1 MTHALKDEKDF
12 KLEDWVRY
20 HTEAC
25 ECSGHFKCCGCTI
38 KELEASWRK
47 TLEVERSSYKALNE
61 RFARC
66 QEALS
71 NARSGS

>member
-1 MTHALKDEKDF
+1 MKPESEYTFD
-12 KLEDWVRY
+12 DWMRH
-20 HTEAC
+20 HTEKC
-25 ECSGHFKCCGCTI
+25 NCSGHYQCAGCTI
-38 KELEASWRK
+38 KELDESWRK
-47 TLEVERSSYKALNE
+47 TLAAERSSYKALNE

>member
-1 MTHALKDEKDF
+1 MTDPISRWT
-12 KLEDWVRY
+12 LEDWVIHY
-20 HTEAC
+20 TTSCTCHGE
-25 ECSGHFKCCGCTI
+25 HHKCCGCTM
-38 KELEASWRK
+38 KELEESWRK
-47 TLEVERSSYKALNE
+47 TLAAERSSYRALNE